1 MTCLVPDPIHT
12 TLLLL
17 GGLAA
22 GILNTMAGGGSL
34 LTVPLLHLAGLPG
47 QLANGSNRIGVLV
60 QSGTA
65 AWRFGREGV
74 PGLPGSLPLFV
85 PLAVGAPLGAYAI
98 TWVDDRAFERLFGG
112 LMILLVIPLV
122 FGFGVRGG
130 GRTRTWPRWLQMTA
144 FFAIGLYSGALQVGV
159 GLVIVAALHAS
170 GFDLV
175 RANSMK
181 VVLIIG
187 MMLLSL
193 PVYLWQGLVAW
204 PYAIILAVGFAAG
217 GVIGARLT
225 VLGGERW
232 IRPVMGCTVVA
243 LAIRML
249 GGFG

>member
-1 MTCLVPDPIHT
+1 MIRLLPDATHT
-12 TLLLL
+12 ILLLV
-17 GGLAA
+17 GGVAA

-47 QLANGSNRIGVLV
+47 QLANGSNRIGVLM

-65 AWRFGREGV
+65 AWRFRKEGV

-85 PLAVGAPLGAYAI
+85 PLAIGAPLGAYAI

-112 LMILLVIPLV
+112 LMILLVVPLV
-122 FGFGVRGG
+122 FGLGSRGG
-130 GRTRTWPRWLQMTA
+130 GRTHRWPRWVQIA
-144 FFAIGLYSGALQVGV
+144 VFFAIGLYSGAFQVGV
-159 GLVIVAALHAS
+159 GLVIAGALNAS
-170 GFDLV
+170 GIDLV
-175 RANSMK
+175 RANSVK
-181 VVLIIG
+181 VMLIAG

-193 PVYLWQGLVAW
+193 PVYLSQGLVAW
-204 PYAIILAVGFAAG
+204 PHAIILGAGYAVG

-232 IRPVMGCTVVA
+232 LRPIMGCTVVA

-249 GGFG
+249 GGF